1 MGSSMV
7 VAEEQGKPKK
17 LLDQV
22 RDVLRFKHYSLRTE
36 RTYCD
41 WITRFIRFH
50 RKRHPSEMGA
60 EEVGQFLTHLARDGK
75 VAKPATVSTP

>member
-1 MGSSMV
+1 VAWSGIRFLTRMSSSLT
-7 VAEEQGKPKK
+7 AAKTQGKPRK

-41 WITRFIRFH
+41 WDRALYPFPRQ
-50 RKRHPSEMGA
+50 RHPSEMGA
-60 EEVGQFLTHLARDGK
+60 QEVGQFLT
-75 VAKPATVSTP
+75 